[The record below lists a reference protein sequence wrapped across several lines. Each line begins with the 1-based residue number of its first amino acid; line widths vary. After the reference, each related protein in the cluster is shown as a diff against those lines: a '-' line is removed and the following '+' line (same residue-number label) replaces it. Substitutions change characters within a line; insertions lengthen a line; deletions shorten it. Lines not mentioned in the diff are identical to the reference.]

1 MEVIFAGFGGQGV
14 LTSGLITA
22 YLALKNGLETIW
34 SPAYGGQMRGG
45 KAYSMVKFDVKP
57 IAEPIVTELDALIVM
72 NQPSMDFC
80 ADLKE
85 GGILLINSDIV
96 DPDSVDENRFRVI
109 RVPANTLAQKTG
121 SLKSANVVMVGAFV
135 QATGVFEKESS
146 EAILCQFFEDK
157 GKGAYN
163 QSNLTAFRA
172 GYDAAGKAG
181 TRGDA

>member
-45 KAYSMVKFDVKP
+45 KAYSMVKFDTKP

-80 ADLKE
+80 SDLKA
-85 GGILLINSDIV
+85 GGTLLINSDIV
-96 DPDSVDENRFRVI
+96 EQGSADENKFRVI
-109 RVPANTLAQKTG
+109 QIPANTLAQKTG
-121 SLKSANVVMVGAFV
+121 SLKSTNVVMVGAFV
-135 QATGVFEKESS
+135 RATGAFEKENA
-146 EAILCQFFEDK
+146 EAILCQFFEGK

-163 QSNLTAFRA
+163 QSNLAAFRA
-172 GYDAAGKAG
+172 GYDAAGEMQ
-181 TRGDA
+181 R